1 MCFNL
6 HQGSDKGS
14 KSKLDHQVLIGFAL
28 ETQDELNYAQKKMD
42 NKNLDF
48 IVLNSMNDKGA
59 GFKKDTNKV
68 TLISKD
74 NKLTPFDVKPKREV
88 AKDILQYII
97 KEIHV

>member
-1 MCFNL
+1 
-6 HQGSDKGS
+6 
-14 KSKLDHQVLIGFAL
+14 
-28 ETQDELNYAQKKMD
+28 
-42 NKNLDF
+42 
-48 IVLNSMNDKGA
+48 VLNSLNDKGA
-59 GFKKDTNKV
+59 GFKMDTNKV